1 MIRSLVSYCAHT
13 FVLGR
18 LVLNERGAT
27 KKAQAKGGEAEQRK
41 KNERDKSKTVAICP
55 LCSMHVHTEKTWAL
69 RRRNTESDRV
79 QSGIAAT

>member
-27 KKAQAKGGEAEQRK
+27 KKAQAKGGEAE
-41 KNERDKSKTVAICP
+41 KTSHPVLLQLRLPTLQLKLASLFLP
-55 LCSMHVHTEKTWAL
+55 VTGDQHVY
-69 RRRNTESDRV
+69 S
-79 QSGIAAT
+79 